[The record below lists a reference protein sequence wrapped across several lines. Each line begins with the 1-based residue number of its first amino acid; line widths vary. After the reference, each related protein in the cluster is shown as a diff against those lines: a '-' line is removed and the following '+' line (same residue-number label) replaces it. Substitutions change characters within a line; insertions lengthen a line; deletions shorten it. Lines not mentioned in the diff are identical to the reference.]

1 MTLELLKSYF
11 SSSVGVAL
19 CEQTAFPSLVL
30 DFVAKM
36 RVLAMKEELASMVK
50 SGGGAGIK
58 EPHREG
64 EGCDSGMD
72 VPTTSE
78 EEETGIFASIVP
90 SLELLMNCVVSIA
103 SNGTL
108 METYRCE
115 LPNMI
120 ALTAEEYPPAAI
132 FIRDGC
138 SRALMVVPDR
148 NFSAALAWYLMDC
161 NVVVKTVGLMTNYT
175 LATATTADTAVRV
188 LEIYARKLPDKFMHG
203 PSVNGND
210 HSSAEAAAAAVSEAL
225 GLTRNMGGSIDRG
238 DASTPL
244 SSPFAL
250 PRQEP
255 QCRKDTESPTMVESF
270 CLSSY
275 DVRVGIKS
283 ILYVLGKTFRFTL
296 VLLDEFQTS
305 GGYTLLLRLLDTC
318 TEDEIPAFL
327 DMLTALIPL
336 GVCSTETSDGAERVV
351 ESMFGARNEHA
362 FAAMRD
368 LLLKYVT
375 GQDVLSSDKQR
386 RDEHLVL
393 QLLTQVLHIYTSDY
407 DNFAFLEPRTRTLAL
422 LLMKL
427 PLTTFYDAQVIILRI
442 VEYVCCAAQPED
454 SLAHEILSIV
464 CGLLVACSPLSSQPT
479 LHLVNST
486 SAESSMSSSRP
497 ISSELVMSA
506 FGEGRPQ
513 RFQR

>member
-1 MTLELLKSYF
+1 
-11 SSSVGVAL
+11 
-19 CEQTAFPSLVL
+19 
-30 DFVAKM
+30 
-36 RVLAMKEELASMVK
+36 
-50 SGGGAGIK
+50 
-58 EPHREG
+58 
-64 EGCDSGMD
+64 
-72 VPTTSE
+72 
-78 EEETGIFASIVP
+78 
-90 SLELLMNCVVSIA
+90 
-103 SNGTL
+103 

-225 GLTRNMGGSIDRG
+225 GLTRNMGGSID
-238 DASTPL
+238 
-244 SSPFAL
+244 
-250 PRQEP
+250 Q
-255 QCRKDTESPTMVESF
+255 SPTMVESF

-464 CGLLVACSPLSSQPT
+464 CG
-479 LHLVNST
+479 
-486 SAESSMSSSRP
+486 
-497 ISSELVMSA
+497 
-506 FGEGRPQ
+506 
-513 RFQR
+513 